1 MCPPWVCPSPGGLCS
16 AESGPDFAAGG
27 GDKAG
32 NTEQK
37 SRGGRGRGM
46 GRQRM
51 FSTADLPHTPPPR
64 MRAGRSWVGSGERCG
79 CLQEAG
85 KQRGGRRELRGDPK
99 VKGNR
104 DVMGAEGFQ

>member
-1 MCPPWVCPSPGGLCS
+1 
-16 AESGPDFAAGG
+16 
-27 GDKAG
+27 
-32 NTEQK
+32 
-37 SRGGRGRGM
+37 
-46 GRQRM
+46 
-51 FSTADLPHTPPPR
+51 

-79 CLQEAG
+79 RLQEAG